1 MPRSLRTL
9 CKFLEK
15 GLTTFFLAGFFF
27 ANYELLHQFCRL
39 KKNRAKINS
48 VNRTYAVIRIFN
60 GGVVVGTRV
69 DRTEP
74 ILRSLLGTFLE
85 ESFVLSY

>member
-9 CKFLEK
+9 CKFLAK
-15 GLTTFFLAGFFF
+15 GLITLFRAGFFF
-27 ANYELLHQFCRL
+27 ANDELLLCFCRL

-60 GGVVVGTRV
+60 GKVVVGTV
-69 DRTEP
+69 
-74 ILRSLLGTFLE
+74 
-85 ESFVLSY
+85 VN